1 MDATHQT
8 SHGPHS
14 HLQGSKGAVT
24 DEACIFGWSAAA
36 NVSGRNHSL
45 GQETKTDPCST
56 QPKGK
61 IEAGRL

>member
-1 MDATHQT
+1 MRHVFLD
-8 SHGPHS
+8 
-14 HLQGSKGAVT
+14 GAQLLT
-24 DEACIFGWSAAA
+24 